1 MSQHNQQHNQHNIK
15 EFNPYTFYFVNA
27 IDNHENIDAAAINDV
42 ANCYDAN
49 GNLDYTPDSCDIP
62 HNCFIPAA
70 EDNSGK
76 QIVNPDLDSE
86 TLKKCLNYSYYKN
99 KEQALKYLDATNQD
113 VGSEQKYLDMKA
125 DYNEELINS
134 MNLTLG
140 SIVLAGFI
148 IKNLFYP

>member
-27 IDNHENIDAAAINDV
+27 IDNNQDINVTDISNV
-42 ANCYDAN
+42 VN
-49 GNLDYTPDSCDIP
+49 GCFDSSGNFDIKRSGCDIS
-62 HNCFIPAA
+62 NCFIPA
-70 EDNSGK
+70 EDNSDK
-76 QIVNPDLDSE
+76 QIVNPALDSD
-86 TLKKCLNYSYYKN
+86 TLKTCLNYSYYKN
-99 KEQALKYLDATNQD
+99 KQQALKYLETTNQD

>member
-1 MSQHNQQHNQHNIK
+1 MSQHDQQHNQHNIK

-27 IDNHENIDAAAINDV
+27 IDNNHENIDAAAIDGV
-42 ANCYDAN
+42 VN
-49 GNLDYTPDSCDIP
+49 GCFDSSGNFDIKQSRCDIS
-62 HNCFIPAA
+62 NCFIQDEHGNNKLNTA
-70 EDNSGK
+70 
-76 QIVNPDLDSE
+76 LDSD
-86 TLKKCLNYSYYKN
+86 TLKTCLNYSYYKN
-99 KEQALKYLDATNQD
+99 KQQALKYLETTNQD

-148 IKNLFYP
+148 INNLFYP

>member
-1 MSQHNQQHNQHNIK
+1 MSQHNQQQHNQHNIK

-27 IDNHENIDAAAINDV
+27 IDNNQDINVTDISNV
-42 ANCYDAN
+42 VHGCFDSS
-49 GNLDYTPDSCDIP
+49 GNFDIKRSGCDIS
-62 HNCFIPAA
+62 NCFTQ
-70 EDNSGK
+70 DGNGK
-76 QIVNPDLDSE
+76 QIVNTALDSD
-86 TLKKCLNYSYYKN
+86 TLKTCLNYSYYKN
-99 KEQALKYLDATNQD
+99 KQQALKYLDATNQD

>member
-15 EFNPYTFYFVNA
+15 EFNPYTFYFVYA
-27 IDNHENIDAAAINDV
+27 IDNNDNIDAGAIKDV
-42 ANCYDAN
+42 VDGCFDSS
-49 GNLDYTPDSCDIP
+49 GNFDIKRSSCDIS
-62 HNCFIPAA
+62 NCFTQ
-70 EDNSGK
+70 DGNGK
-76 QIVNPDLDSE
+76 QIVNTALDSD
-86 TLKKCLNYSYYKN
+86 TLKTCLNYSYYKN
-99 KEQALKYLDATNQD
+99 KQQALKYLDATNQD

>member
-1 MSQHNQQHNQHNIK
+1 MSQNQQQHNQHNIK

-27 IDNHENIDAAAINDV
+27 IDNNQDINADAINDV

-49 GNLDYTPDSCDIP
+49 GNLDYTLDSCEIP
-62 HNCFIPAA
+62 YNCFIPA

-76 QIVNPDLDSE
+76 QIVNPALDSDI
-86 TLKKCLNYSYYKN
+86 LKTCLKHSYYKN
-99 KEQALKYLDATNQD
+99 KKQALKYLETTNQD
-113 VGSEQKYLDMKA
+113 VGSEQKYLDMKS

>member
-27 IDNHENIDAAAINDV
+27 IDNNHENIDAKAIKDVEKCYDPNGNFVRDRKPNGEKGPTCNVLYNSCDSEKINDRI
-42 ANCYDAN
+42 
-49 GNLDYTPDSCDIP
+49 G
-62 HNCFIPAA
+62 
-70 EDNSGK
+70 
-76 QIVNPDLDSE
+76 
-86 TLKKCLNYSYYKN
+86 CLTHAYYKN
-99 KEQALKYLDATNQD
+99 KQQALKYLEATNQD
-113 VGSEQKYLDMKA
+113 VGSEQKYMDMKA

>member
-27 IDNHENIDAAAINDV
+27 IDNNQDINVTDISNV
-42 ANCYDAN
+42 VDGCFDSS
-49 GNLDYTPDSCDIP
+49 GNFDIKQSRCDIS
-62 HNCFIPAA
+62 NCFIPA

-76 QIVNPDLDSE
+76 QIVNPELDSE
-86 TLKKCLNYSYYKN
+86 TLEKCLNYSYYKN
-99 KEQALKYLDATNQD
+99 KQQALKYLDATNQD

>member
-27 IDNHENIDAAAINDV
+27 IDNHDNIDAGAIKDV
-42 ANCYDAN
+42 ANCYDDTGTFN
-49 GNLDYTPDSCDIP
+49 SEIDGCDILN
-62 HNCFIPAA
+62 NCFIPA
-70 EDNSGK
+70 EDNSDK

-99 KEQALKYLDATNQD
+99 KEQALKYLETTNQD
-113 VGSEQKYLDMKA
+113 VGSEQKYLDMKS

>member
-27 IDNHENIDAAAINDV
+27 IDNHDNIDAGAIKDV
-42 ANCYDAN
+42 VN
-49 GNLDYTPDSCDIP
+49 GCFDSSGNFDIKLSSCDIS
-62 HNCFIPAA
+62 NCFTQ
-70 EDNSGK
+70 DNSGK
-76 QIVNPDLDSE
+76 QIVNPNLDSD
-86 TLKKCLNYSYYKN
+86 TLTTCLKHSYYKN
-99 KEQALKYLDATNQD
+99 KEQALKYLEATNQD

>member
-27 IDNHENIDAAAINDV
+27 IDNH
-42 ANCYDAN
+42 
-49 GNLDYTPDSCDIP
+49 
-62 HNCFIPAA
+62 
-70 EDNSGK
+70 
-76 QIVNPDLDSE
+76 SE
-86 TLKKCLNYSYYKN
+86 TIVAENNTTINCKKDNLNNLKKDDLETCLKHSYYKN
-99 KEQALKYLDATNQD
+99 KQQALKYLDATNQD

>member
-1 MSQHNQQHNQHNIK
+1 MSQHNQHNIK

-27 IDNHENIDAAAINDV
+27 IDNGSINAAADIVKPND
-42 ANCYDAN
+42 NCYVE
-49 GNLDYTPDSCDIP
+49 GNLKYDNEGCNIP
-62 HNCFIPAA
+62 NDCSNP
-70 EDNSGK
+70 
-76 QIVNPDLDSE
+76 VNTHDAK
-86 TLKKCLNYSYYKN
+86 TCLKYAYYKN
-99 KEQALKYLDATNQD
+99 KEQALKYLEATNQD
-113 VGSEQKYLDMKA
+113 VGSEQKYMDMKA

>member
-27 IDNHENIDAAAINDV
+27 IDNHENIDAKAIKDV
-42 ANCYDAN
+42 EKCYDAN
-49 GNLDYTPDSCDIP
+49 GNFVSNKTPNGEQTTCNELYNSCD
-62 HNCFIPAA
+62 
-70 EDNSGK
+70 
-76 QIVNPDLDSE
+76 SE
-86 TLKKCLNYSYYKN
+86 EINDRIGCLTHAYYKN
-99 KEQALKYLDATNQD
+99 KQQALKYLEATNQD

>member
-27 IDNHENIDAAAINDV
+27 IDNGSINAADIVKPND
-42 ANCYDAN
+42 NCYDDK
-49 GNLDYTPDSCDIP
+49 GNLDYKRGDCNIP
-62 HNCFIPAA
+62 NNCSNPANIHDA
-70 EDNSGK
+70 E
-76 QIVNPDLDSE
+76 
-86 TLKKCLNYSYYKN
+86 TCLKYAYYKN
-99 KEQALKYLDATNQD
+99 KEQALKYLEATNQD
-113 VGSEQKYLDMKA
+113 VGSEQKYMDMKA

>member
-1 MSQHNQQHNQHNIK
+1 MSQNQQQHNQHNIK

-27 IDNHENIDAAAINDV
+27 IDNHDNIDAAAIYGV
-42 ANCYDAN
+42 GKCYDAN
-49 GNLDYTPDSCDIP
+49 GNFVSDKTLNDGEGPTCNVLYNSCD
-62 HNCFIPAA
+62 
-70 EDNSGK
+70 
-76 QIVNPDLDSE
+76 SE
-86 TLKKCLNYSYYKN
+86 EINDRIGCLTHAYYKN
-99 KEQALKYLDATNQD
+99 KEQALKYLEATNQD

>member
-27 IDNHENIDAAAINDV
+27 IDNHDNIDAKAIKDV
-42 ANCYDAN
+42 EKCYDAN
-49 GNLDYTPDSCDIP
+49 GNFVRDMKPNGEGPTCNELYNSCD
-62 HNCFIPAA
+62 
-70 EDNSGK
+70 
-76 QIVNPDLDSE
+76 SE
-86 TLKKCLNYSYYKN
+86 EIDDRIGCLSHAYYKN
-99 KEQALKYLDATNQD
+99 KEQALKYLEATNQD